1 MYVRFSPCVCWFVFL
16 TSWFLN
22 TVRVVFCFYLK
33 KSARC
38 NGRNVVEFFFNK
50 YYAFVFVE
58 VLLASDFTRRTMNF
72 KINISIVYEFVLSFL
87 VRLHFNK
94 SFIYLFE
101 TAVSLFRSCDQCFAL
116 IYGLKIVVYDV
127 SVLPHRT
134 SVTNKLWQFHV
145 QKSDLFR
152 PI

>member
-38 NGRNVVEFFFNK
+38 NGRNVVVSSVASALINITP
-50 YYAFVFVE
+50 FVFVE

-72 KINISIVYEFVLSFL
+72 KISNIPGNSVYIKKKSLHLNLVTNFCSLLCPETTDFAQIFHIAARKIMLLPKYFL
-87 VRLHFNK
+87 V
-94 SFIYLFE
+94 
-101 TAVSLFRSCDQCFAL
+101 TARKF
-116 IYGLKIVVYDV
+116 
-127 SVLPHRT
+127 
-134 SVTNKLWQFHV
+134 
-145 QKSDLFR
+145 
-152 PI
+152 